1 MDAPPT
7 YNKFQVNLKVKPEMK
22 ISELARQTGVAA
34 STIRFYEEHGVLEP
48 AVRRPNGYRDYGERA
63 LRQLHI
69 VRVCQSLGFTL
80 DTIRGF
86 FKGDGV
92 CDRGLVL
99 TQVAM
104 RVDAVK
110 AQQAALDAQLQQLAT
125 LQEMLENDTGTYA
138 NCTLSAN
145 ASDHE
150 AAIES
155 AHAS

>member
-34 STIRFYEEHGVLEP
+34 STIRFYEEQGVLEP
-48 AVRRPNGYRDYGERA
+48 AVRRPNGYRDYGDRA

-80 DTIRGF
+80 ETIRGF

-99 TQVAM
+99 TQVAL
-104 RVDAVK
+104 RADAVR
-110 AQQAALDAQLQQLAT
+110 AQQAALEAQLRQLAT
-125 LQEMLENDTGTYA
+125 LQEMLENDTGSYS
-138 NCTLSAN
+138 NCTLSARPQ
-145 ASDHE
+145 DHCAAVE
-150 AAIES
+150 ARS
-155 AHAS
+155 AA